1 MNKLELQ
8 TAILNR
14 AKAMGITW
22 GDRMT
27 QAMDI
32 MNADD
37 QFDLDMEDWLNADD
51 GNFAHDFIGIQNHMN
66 RETMRCENFFVPRFA
81 YRERRHAHD

>member
-8 TAILNR
+8 TAILDR

-22 GDRMT
+22 GDRIT
-27 QAMDI
+27 QALDI
-32 MNADD
+32 MNAAD
-37 QFDLDMEDWLNADD
+37 QFDLDLEDWLNADD
-51 GNFAHDFIGIQNHMN
+51 ENFAHDFIGIQNHMN

>member
-1 MNKLELQ
+1 
-8 TAILNR
+8 
-14 AKAMGITW
+14 
-22 GDRMT
+22 MT

-37 QFDLDMEDWLNADD
+37 QFNLDFEDWLTADD
-51 GNFAHDFIGIQNHMN
+51 ENFAHDFIGIQTHMN

-81 YRERRHAHD
+81 YKERRHPQ

>member
-8 TAILNR
+8 TAILDR

-22 GDRMT
+22 GDRIT
-27 QAMDI
+27 QALDI

-37 QFDLDMEDWLNADD
+37 QFDLDLEDWLNADD
-51 GNFAHDFIGIQNHMN
+51 ENFAHDFIGIQNHMN

>member
-22 GDRMT
+22 GDRIT

-51 GNFAHDFIGIQNHMN
+51 ENFAHDFIGIQNHMN

>member
-22 GDRMT
+22 GDRIT

-37 QFDLDMEDWLNADD
+37 QFDLDLEDWLNADD
-51 GNFAHDFIGIQNHMN
+51 ENFAHDFIGIQNHMN

>member
-8 TAILNR
+8 TAILDR

-22 GDRMT
+22 GGRMT

-37 QFDLDMEDWLNADD
+37 QFDLDLEDWLNADD
-51 GNFAHDFIGIQNHMN
+51 ENFAHDFIGIQNHMN